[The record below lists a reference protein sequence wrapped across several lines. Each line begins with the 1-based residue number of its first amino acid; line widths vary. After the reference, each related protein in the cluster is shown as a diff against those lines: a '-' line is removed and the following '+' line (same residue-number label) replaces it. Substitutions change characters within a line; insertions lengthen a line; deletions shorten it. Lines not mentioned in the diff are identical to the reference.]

1 MLKIPGLRRSKEPAD
16 EKEQLVSPR
25 GSTTPRGTTTN
36 TASPRGRSTTPRGE
50 GLVKWELKLVAEGGS
65 PVPDDAPSATTHITP
80 QASPRTLVSPRW
92 VDDKAQPRI
101 QKHRTDAQL
110 GAMAALYATNPA
122 AFD

>member
-1 MLKIPGLRRSKEPAD
+1 MLKIPALRRSKEPAD
-16 EKEQLVSPR
+16 EKEQLLVSPR
-25 GSTTPRGTTTN
+25 GSTTPRGTI
-36 TASPRGRSTTPRGE
+36 ASPRGRTTTPRGGGE
-50 GLVKWELKLVAEGGS
+50 GLAKWELKLVAEGGS
-65 PVPDDAPSATTHITP
+65 PTTNDAPATTITP

-92 VDDKAQPRI
+92 VDDKAEPRI